1 MKMVNLKQGTDTY
14 ENSDGEVKTRDEY
27 PWGMH
32 ITLNDDVIKKL
43 AMAVPKAGDEVV
55 IAAKTKVLSTNTRE
69 DGDESKST
77 IELQITDIAIAPPK
91 RDDGKELQEAFYPK
105 GEGE

>member
-27 PWGMH
+27 PWGLH

-43 AMAVPKAGDEVV
+43 AMAVPKVGDEVMV
-55 IAAKTKVLSTNTRE
+55 TAKAKVLSTSTRE

-77 IELQITDIAIAPPK
+77 VELQITDIGIGAEGDKPSAASVLY
-91 RDDGKELQEAFYPK
+91 G
-105 GEGE
+105 GEGN

>member
-27 PWGMH
+27 PWGLH

-43 AMAVPKAGDEVV
+43 GMTVPKVGDELMVT
-55 IAAKTKVLSTNTRE
+55 AKAKVLSTSTRE

-77 IELQITDIAIAPPK
+77 VELQITDIGIGSEGEKPSAAMVLY
-91 RDDGKELQEAFYPK
+91 GKE
-105 GEGE
+105 GE